1 MTAYFIKVGPSTNGE
16 WPKQGGNMKKWI
28 LGALAVAAS
37 LCLVPAVFAGPG
49 HDCPMEKVA
58 QATSPAAAV
67 KAPAECKYCGMNL
80 EKYAFS
86 RVVIEYDDGSSTGLC
101 SIHCAAV
108 DLANNLDKGPKAI
121 KVGDYGTRQ
130 LIDAETA
137 AWVIGGS
144 KQGVM
149 TRQAK
154 WAFAKKDDAE
164 KFIKENGGRTATFDE
179 VMKAAYDDMYQDTRM
194 IREKRKMKRMQMEK
208 K

>member
-1 MTAYFIKVGPSTNGE
+1 
-16 WPKQGGNMKKWI
+16 MKKGI
-28 LGALAVAAS
+28 LGVLAAAAL
-37 LCLVPAVFAGPG
+37 LCIVPAVFAGPG

-58 QATSPAAAV
+58 QATPATPAV

-86 RVVIEYDDGSSTGLC
+86 RVVIEYDDGSSIGLC

-137 AWVIGGS
+137 VWVMGGS

-154 WAFAKKDDAE
+154 WAFAKKEDAE
-164 KFIKENGGRTATFDE
+164 KFIKENGGTIASFDE
-179 VMKAAYDDMYQDTRM
+179 AMKFAYEDMYSDTKM
-194 IREKRKMKRMQMEK
+194 IREKRKMMKSGGGMPMHQHGH
-208 K
+208 